1 MQVRQVRLVADRQ
14 SLGRV
19 RTVAAQQQHIHS
31 AVARITRTQREQTQ
45 ALSSLAGTLVGAAFF
60 CLRVDPMEMHY

>member
-1 MQVRQVRLVADRQ
+1 
-14 SLGRV
+14 V

-45 ALSSLAGTLVGAAFF
+45 ALSSLAGTLVGGAFF
-60 CLRVDPMEMHY
+60 GLRVDPMEVHY

>member
-1 MQVRQVRLVADRQ
+1 
-14 SLGRV
+14 V

-45 ALSSLAGTLVGAAFF
+45 ALSSLAGTLVGGALFF
-60 CLRVDPMEMHY
+60 GLRVDPMEVHY